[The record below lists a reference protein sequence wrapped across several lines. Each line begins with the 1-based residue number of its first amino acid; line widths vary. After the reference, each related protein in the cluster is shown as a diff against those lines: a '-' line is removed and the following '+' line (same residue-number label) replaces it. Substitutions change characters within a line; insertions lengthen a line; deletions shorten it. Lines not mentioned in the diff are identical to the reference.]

1 MLNKCVQLCILYIY
15 KVYIKHLIK
24 LENNVNMWNYAVKFI
39 QHFLCNVS
47 VADFADT
54 VIWRLD
60 S

>member
-1 MLNKCVQLCILYIY
+1 M
-15 KVYIKHLIK
+15 
-24 LENNVNMWNYAVKFI
+24 KFI
-39 QHFLCNVS
+39 QHLLCNVS

>member
-1 MLNKCVQLCILYIY
+1 MDDTISQNTHRDINLCRLHKTSLMTWKKLLNIMCFCY
-15 KVYIKHLIK
+15 
-24 LENNVNMWNYAVKFI
+24 I

-47 VADFADT
+47 VVDFADT